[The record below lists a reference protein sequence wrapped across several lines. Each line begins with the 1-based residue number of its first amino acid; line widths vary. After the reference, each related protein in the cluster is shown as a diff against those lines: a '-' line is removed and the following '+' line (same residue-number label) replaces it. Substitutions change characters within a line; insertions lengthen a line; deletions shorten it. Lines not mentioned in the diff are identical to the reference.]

1 MSFERA
7 RYCVDLVEAIGKGP
21 LSPALSVR
29 LQAAELPGITAG
41 DASLHTA
48 DEVFN
53 GTRRVATESLRQP
66 T

>member
-1 MSFERA
+1 M
-7 RYCVDLVEAIGKGP
+7 
-21 LSPALSVR
+21 LSGRIRRQVFVVAGACYRSK
-29 LQAAELPGITAG
+29 QSQLPGITAG
-41 DASLHTA
+41 EASIHAA